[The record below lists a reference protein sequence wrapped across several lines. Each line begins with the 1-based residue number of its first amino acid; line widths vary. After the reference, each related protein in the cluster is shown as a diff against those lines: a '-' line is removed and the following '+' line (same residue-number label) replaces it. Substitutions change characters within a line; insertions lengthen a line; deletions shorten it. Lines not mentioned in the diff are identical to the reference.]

1 MAVSVELGIILACV
15 LAIILGQLMFKIV
28 GLELA
33 GTGLIG
39 LASNLKAATI
49 LIAALAIYGLATI
62 AWVWVLQTVP
72 LGRAYLFMSLSFAA
86 IPILAHW
93 LLGEDISARVMVG
106 AGLIVAGVV
115 VTATDL

>member
-1 MAVSVELGIILACV
+1 MSIELGVILACV
-15 LAIILGQLMFKIV
+15 AAIITGQLMFKIV

-49 LIAALAIYGLATI
+49 LIAALVIYALTTI
-62 AWVWVLQTVP
+62 AWIWVLQTVP

-93 LLGEDISARVMVG
+93 FLGEDISVRVIIG

-115 VTATDL
+115 VTASDL

>member
-1 MAVSVELGIILACV
+1 MSIELGIILACV
-15 LAIILGQLMFKIV
+15 LAIITGQLMFKIV

-33 GTGLIG
+33 GSGLTG
-39 LASNLKAATI
+39 LASNLKAAAI
-49 LIAALAIYGLATI
+49 LVAALALYALATI

-86 IPILAHW
+86 IPLLAHW
-93 LLGEDISARVMVG
+93 LLGEDISTRVMVG

-115 VTATDL
+115 VTAADL

>member
-1 MAVSVELGIILACV
+1 MSIELGVILACV
-15 LAIILGQLMFKIV
+15 AAIITGQLMFKIV

-33 GTGLIG
+33 GTGLMG
-39 LASNLKAATI
+39 LASNLKAAAI
-49 LIAALAIYGLATI
+49 LIAALVIYALATI
-62 AWVWVLQTVP
+62 AWIWVLQTVP

-93 LLGEDISARVMVG
+93 FLGEDLSARVIVG

>member
-1 MAVSVELGIILACV
+1 MSIELGIILACV
-15 LAIILGQLMFKIV
+15 VAIISGQLMFKIV

-33 GTGLIG
+33 GAGLMG

-49 LIAALAIYGLATI
+49 LVAALAIYGLATI
-62 AWVWVLQTVP
+62 ASVWVLQTVP

-93 LLGEDISARVMVG
+93 LLGEDLSVRVMVG
-106 AGLIVAGVV
+106 AGLIVAGVL